1 MPGCNMNPNY
11 VHTITIFR
19 KQSGAWVKT
28 VLHNCFWKSKI
39 ESVQNGTEV
48 NKVNT
53 YTARIP
59 LQSAGEGFVVRNG
72 DVAVLGECLDEIKMK
87 SPDTAT
93 EVLNRNKP
101 NAFAVTAYTDNTSH
115 LMDKHYRLGG

>member
-59 LQSAGEGFVVRNG
+59 LSEAGEGFLVSNG
-72 DVAVLGECLDEIKMK
+72 DVVIQGESLEEITMK
-87 SPDTAT
+87 SPNTAT

-101 NAFAVTAYTDNTSH
+101 NAFVVTAYADNTSH
-115 LMDKHYRLGG
+115 LIDKHYRLGG

>member
-11 VHTITIFR
+11 VDTITIFR
-19 KQSGAWVKT
+19 KQDGAWVKN

-53 YTARIP
+53 YTVRIP
-59 LQSAGEGFVVRNG
+59 LEVAGEGFKVSTG
-72 DVAVLGECLDEIKMK
+72 DVAALGECQDEITMK
-87 SPDTAT
+87 SPNTAS

-101 NAFAVTAYTDNTSH
+101 EAFAVTAYADNTSH
-115 LMDKHYRLGG
+115 LMDKHYRFGG

>member
-11 VHTITIFR
+11 VATITIFR
-19 KQSGAWVKT
+19 KQNGAWVKT

-39 ESVQNGTEV
+39 ESVQNGLEV

-53 YTARIP
+53 YTVRIP
-59 LQSAGEGFVVRNG
+59 LSEVGERFSVSNG
-72 DVAVLGECLDEIKMK
+72 DIAILGEYQDEITMK
-87 SPDTAT
+87 SHNTAA
-93 EVLNRNKP
+93 EVLQRNKP
-101 NAFAVTAYTDNTSH
+101 DAFIVTAYTDNTSY

>member
-1 MPGCNMNPNY
+1 MPGCKMNPNY
-11 VHTITIFR
+11 VDTITVFR
-19 KQSGAWVKT
+19 KQDGAWVKT

-39 ESVQNGTEV
+39 ENVQNGTEV

-53 YTARIP
+53 YTVRIP
-59 LQSAGEGFVVRNG
+59 LQSAGKGFVIRNG
-72 DVAVLGECLDEIKMK
+72 DVAVLGECLDKITMK

-93 EVLNRNKP
+93 EVLQRNKP
-101 NAFAVTAYTDNTSH
+101 NAFVVTAYTDNTSH

>member
-1 MPGCNMNPNY
+1 MPGCKMNPNY
-11 VHTITIFR
+11 VDTITIFR

-28 VLHNCFWKSKI
+28 VLHNCFWKSEIK
-39 ESVQNGTEV
+39 SVQNGTEV

-53 YTARIP
+53 YTVRIP
-59 LQSAGEGFVVRNG
+59 LQAAGKKFIVSPG
-72 DVAVLGECLDEIKMK
+72 DVAVFGECSDEITMK
-87 SPDTAT
+87 SPNTAT

-101 NAFAVTAYTDNTSH
+101 EAFAVTAYADNTSH